1 MKLKVKQDTLFIVIG
16 ILLLL
21 SVAGFIIYSINFLL
35 KNTGEALDQESL
47 KAKEI
52 TRFNLEGL
60 KKLGIIK

>member
-1 MKLKVKQDTLFIVIG
+1 MRKHRELIFIITGV
-16 ILLLL
+16 LLLL
-21 SVAGFIIYSINFLL
+21 IIVGFIIYSINFLV
-35 KNTGEALDQESL
+35 KNTEKTLDQESV

>member
-1 MKLKVKQDTLFIVIG
+1 MKLKLKQETLFIIIG

-21 SVAGFIIYSINFLL
+21 SITGFVIYSINFLL
-35 KNTGEALDQESL
+35 KNTREALDQESL

-60 KKLGIIK
+60 KKLGIMK